1 MRAKNSSTFKVQ
13 SSTLNFERG
22 TLNGLR
28 NPEKGT
34 VLIVAL
40 LVVTFLSLLGT
51 AFLILASTESRI
63 AFNEKDFARAL
74 YVAET
79 GIERARQDLKYDT
92 AFDKL
97 CGLFNRY
104 FGSPMGPNT
113 DTGSILG
120 SAGAKYYDLGTA
132 LSACAQKI
140 PAAGFIDVYTNS
152 SPVSADTY
160 SDGATY
166 SVKLGN
172 ASGIEVTARSQGQIG
187 TRAAR
192 TIEARFRVVNLSPWN
207 NAAFAGAGASGASI
221 NGNVVIAG
229 SVHILGTGIGATGPA
244 AEFSGGGGIY
254 NYYKDIDATA
264 YTGKLPNVAPTT
276 LYTEVRVKG
285 GQLKMQSTSAR
296 VGEPDSVLTTYQD
309 PVDGVYTNNGF
320 GGTYGD
326 TYVYSKNGKEA
337 KYDVPSDV
345 TVPFPCL
352 SCTNPDTGQTYQQFL
367 DSNSFTYPGNLVIDA
382 TTPGFSVGSGGNTLS
397 WNNTTKTLTISG
409 IIKVTGQIK
418 LGGTTGTTRITTIN
432 YTGSGTLYSAYS
444 NPGGNPSI
452 EIHSNILP
460 VGIFPTLDRIGF
472 VAQDRIEI
480 ATGGGDSNL
489 RLTGAFFGENKVV
502 LQKQTQIAGSL
513 VSNYFDMG
521 NQVPALYQVPE
532 LGRNMPPGMP
542 GSDLRI
548 IFVKTLSWKELL

>member
-1 MRAKNSSTFKVQ
+1 MHVARFTLHVSRSMFNVQ
-13 SSTLNFERG
+13 RLHVPRSEA
-22 TLNGLR
+22 
-28 NPEKGT
+28 GT

-63 AFNEKDFARAL
+63 AFNERDFARAL

-79 GIERARQDLKYDT
+79 GIERARQDLKYDA
-92 AFDKL
+92 AFDRN

-104 FGSPMGPNT
+104 LGSPIGPNT
-113 DTGSILG
+113 DTGGSILG
-120 SAGAKYYDLGTA
+120 SGTDRKYYDLGTA

-140 PAAGFIDVYTNS
+140 PASGFIDVYTNS

-172 ASGIEVTARSQGQIG
+172 ASGVEVTAQSQGQIG
-187 TRAAR
+187 TRASR

-207 NAAFAGAGASGASI
+207 NAAFAGAGAAGATI

-229 SVHILGTGIGATGPA
+229 SVHILGDGLSPTDEAV
-244 AEFSGGGGIY
+244 EFSGGGGIF
-254 NYYKDIDATA
+254 NRYKDIDVAA

-276 LYTEVRVKG
+276 LYAEVRVKKG
-285 GQLKMQSTSAR
+285 EVQLDGTSKIGESTNK
-296 VGEPDSVLTTYQD
+296 
-309 PVDGVYTNNGF
+309 VDGVYTNNGF
-320 GGTYGD
+320 TGNQD
-326 TYVYSKNGKEA
+326 PNFLVYSKNGKET

-345 TVPFPCL
+345 TISFPCL
-352 SCTNPDTGQTYQQFL
+352 SCTNPETGQTYQHYL
-367 DSNSFTYPGNLVIDA
+367 DNNSYTYSGDLVIEN
-382 TTPGFSVGSGGNTLS
+382 TTGDFSMGSGGNTLS
-397 WNNTTKTLTISG
+397 YNGTTKTLTISG
-409 IIKVTGQIK
+409 IIKVTGRIK
-418 LGGTTGTTRITTIN
+418 LGGTTGPTRITTIN

-460 VGIFPTLDRIGF
+460 VGTFPTADRLGF

-489 RLTGAFFGENKVV
+489 RLTGAFFAENKVI
-502 LQKQTQIAGSL
+502 LSQQTQVAGSL

-542 GSDLRI
+542 GRDLRI
-548 IFVKTLSWKELL
+548 IYVKTLSWKELL

>member
-207 NAAFAGAGASGASI
+207 NAVFAGAGASGATI
-221 NGNVVIAG
+221 NGNAIIAG
-229 SVHILGTGIGATGPA
+229 SVHILGDGLSPTDEAV
-244 AEFSGGGGIY
+244 EFSGGGGIF
-254 NYYKDIDATA
+254 NRYKDIDGAT

-276 LYTEVRVKG
+276 LYAEVRVKKG
-285 GQLKMQSTSAR
+285 EVQLDGTAEIGESTNK
-296 VGEPDSVLTTYQD
+296 
-309 PVDGVYTNNGF
+309 VDGVYTNNGF
-320 GGTYGD
+320 TGNQD
-326 TYVYSKNGKEA
+326 PNFLVYSKNGKET

-352 SCTNPDTGQTYQQFL
+352 NCTNPDTGQTYQQEL
-367 DSNSFTYPGNLVIDA
+367 DNNSYTYSGDLIFYDNTGD
-382 TTPGFSVGSGGNTLS
+382 FSIGSGGNTLS
-397 WNNTTKTLTISG
+397 WNTTTNTITISG
-409 IIKVTGQIK
+409 IIKVTGRII
-418 LGGTTGTTRITTIN
+418 LGGTTGPTRITTIN
-432 YTGSGTLYSAYS
+432 YTGSGTLYSSYS
-444 NPGGNPSI
+444 NTSGDPSI

-460 VGIFPTLDRIGF
+460 VGTFPTVDRIGF

-480 ATGGGDSNL
+480 ATGGGDANL

-542 GSDLRI
+542 GRDLRI
-548 IFVKTLSWKELL
+548 IYVKTLYWKELL